1 MTTGGLRERKKQAT
15 RAALAAAALRLAAE
29 RGVDAVTVEDIATAA
44 DVSPRTFFN
53 HFATKEEAFVADDLE
68 RARGL
73 IARFQDQPADEPV
86 WATLT
91 RLLGEHLEAAAAVDR
106 TEALR
111 QHAVRT
117 HPDVLVQ
124 QFRQYADLEGQLVA
138 EVARRTG
145 TRPTDLQPRL
155 LAASVVAAM
164 RAAVETWL
172 EGDHG
177 ATPRPLFDR
186 AVAQLAPAFPQT

>member
-1 MTTGGLRERKKQAT
+1 MTLGLRERKKLAT
-15 RAALAAAALRLAAE
+15 RASLAAAALRLAAE

-53 HFATKEEAFVADDLE
+53 HFATKEESFVADDLE
-68 RARGL
+68 RAREL
-73 IARFQDQPADEPV
+73 IALFRQQPVKAPV

-91 RLLGEHLEAAAAVDR
+91 RLMGEHLEAAASLDR
-106 TEALR
+106 AEALR

-124 QFRQYADLEGQLVA
+124 QFRQYAELEVQLVA

-145 TRPTDLQPRL
+145 SLPTELQPRL
-155 LAASVVAAM
+155 LAAAVVAAM
-164 RAAVETWL
+164 RAAAETWL
-172 EGDHG
+172 VGDHG
-177 ATPRPLFDR
+177 PNPRRLFDE

>member
-1 MTTGGLRERKKQAT
+1 MTLGLRERKKLAT
-15 RAALAAAALRLAAE
+15 RASLAAAALRLAAE

-68 RARGL
+68 RAREL
-73 IARFQDQPADEPV
+73 IARFQDQPVDAPV

-91 RLLGEHLEAAAAVDR
+91 QLMGEHLEAAAFPDR
-106 TEALR
+106 AEALR

-124 QFRQYADLEGQLVA
+124 QFRQYADLEVQLVA

-145 TRPTDLQPRL
+145 SQVTDLQPRL
-155 LAASVVAAM
+155 LAAALVAAM

-172 EGDHG
+172 EGEHG
-177 ATPRPLFDR
+177 PTPRPLFDQ
-186 AVAQLAPAFPQT
+186 AVHQLAPAFPQT